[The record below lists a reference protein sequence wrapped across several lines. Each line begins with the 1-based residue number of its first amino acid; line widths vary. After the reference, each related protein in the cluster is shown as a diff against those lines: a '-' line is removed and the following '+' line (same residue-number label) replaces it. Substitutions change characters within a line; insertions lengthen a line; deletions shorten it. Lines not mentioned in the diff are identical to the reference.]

1 MRPVRLLIRVTAA
14 ATAAS
19 AGTVQRLTSV
29 MANTKQASHV
39 KKAISPNRS
48 TDRGGRAPFF
58 FNLIRERASEQASE
72 EGGWARRARAGERA
86 SLRAVRKQASVDVA
100 PVIHGQRWHFTD
112 VGEQAEDR

>member
-29 MANTKQASHV
+29 MANTNSHGNQ
-39 KKAISPNRS
+39 AISPNRS

-58 FNLIRERASEQASE
+58 FNLIRERASKRANREGGPEGHELVSEQAY
-72 EGGWARRARAGERA
+72 ERFA
-86 SLRAVRKQASVDVA
+86 SKQALMWPQSSTA
-100 PVIHGQRWHFTD
+100 SGGTSRMSASKPRTD
-112 VGEQAEDR
+112 EL

>member
-29 MANTKQASHV
+29 MANTNSHGNQ
-39 KKAISPNRS
+39 AISPNQS

-58 FNLIRERASEQASE
+58 FNLIRERASKRARR
-72 EGGWARRARAGERA
+72 EGGPEGHELVSERA
-86 SLRAVRKQASVDVA
+86 SLRAVREQVSVDVA
-100 PVIHGQRWHFTD
+100 PVVLGQRGYFPHI
-112 VGEQAEDR
+112 GQ

>member
-1 MRPVRLLIRVTAA
+1 MRPVRLLIKVTAA
-14 ATAAS
+14 AAAGN

-39 KKAISPNRS
+39 KKAISPTQS

-58 FNLIRERASEQASE
+58 FNLKKRASEQARE
-72 EGGWARRARAGERA
+72 MGGWARRAQAGERA
-86 SLRAVRKQASVDVA
+86 SLRAVREQQSVDVS
-100 PVIHGQRWHFTD
+100 PVVHGQRWDFAD